1 MYVRELTFFF
11 VGSRIHVQIWF
22 VKRRLGVSRA
32 LQRGRAT
39 RFIFCNNTV
48 WYKFSLN
55 WYTSISHFSSQWVL
69 ISQALHTRYMI
80 TLKNLAYV
88 LVYAYSQVEEYTATS
103 KYEYIPGLHIFWH
116 CFVFQ
121 HNSWEVLPSA
131 ILWTSSGH
139 GGRPFSPP
147 GPARSLR
154 YELRIIRFSIPNSCR
169 FPSNVAPK

>member
-1 MYVRELTFFF
+1 MICYYAVNFIMYVRELTFFF

-103 KYEYIPGLHIFWH
+103 MNIYQVYTFFGI
-116 CFVFQ
+116 
-121 HNSWEVLPSA
+121 VLFSSITRGRFYPQR
-131 ILWTSSGH
+131 SSGQALVTVVV
-139 GGRPFSPP
+139 PSPP
-147 GPARSLR
+147 PAL
-154 YELRIIRFSIPNSCR
+154 PVPCGMSC
-169 FPSNVAPK
+169 A